1 VRILAC
7 YARRGNEVGR
17 AASRGF
23 WTLNIS
29 KRKQAS
35 PGICALVI
43 FFISLGVI
51 FSYLLKIRFK

>member
-1 VRILAC
+1 MRFLAC

-17 AASRGF
+17 DASRGI
-23 WTLNIS
+23 WTLDIASS

-35 PGICALVI
+35 PGICALGI

-51 FSYLLKIRFK
+51 FD